1 MRNVEV
7 STPTGTL
14 QARFRQPLR
23 PGGLVLVMLG
33 GLLSDQLA
41 AEDSRA
47 QALDDCCLGSGV
59 GSIRF
64 NYTAH
69 GWHPTTRSTGEFRDV
84 SITRMIDDALH
95 VLRHCAPSKVA
106 FAASSIG
113 AGLLPFLIERLD
125 GTLDIRGCFTVSA
138 VSPDSLSLFVAS
150 ALAPADRERL
160 ASGEDVELRSPTL
173 PVPIWVHRSQMEDV
187 ASYRDMPVT
196 GHQLLACRPRLLRPA
211 KDGLSTPQYN
221 EALARSLCGS
231 VQDVVVVESG
241 HEIPFEP
248 MLKEFGPWIVSLD

>member
-1 MRNVEV
+1 MHNVVV

-14 QARFRQPLR
+14 QSRFRPPLR

-41 AEDSRA
+41 AQDSRA
-47 QALDDCCLGSGV
+47 QALDDCCLCSGV

-69 GWHPTTRSTGEFRDV
+69 GWHPTTRSAGEFRDV

-95 VLRHCAPSKVA
+95 VLEHCAPSKIA

-113 AGLLPFLIERLD
+113 AGLLPFLIERLN
-125 GTLDIRGCFTVSA
+125 GTLDVRGCFTVSA
-138 VSPDSLSLFVAS
+138 VSPDSLKLFVAS
-150 ALAPADRERL
+150 ALATVDRERL

-173 PVPIWVHRSQMEDV
+173 PVPIWVHRSQMEDL
-187 ASYRDMPVT
+187 AAYRDLPVKDDR
-196 GHQLLACRPRLLRPA
+196 LLACRPRLLRPT
-211 KDGLSTPQYN
+211 KDGLSTPHYN
-221 EALARSLCGS
+221 EALARSLSGS

-248 MLKEFGPWIVSLD
+248 MLKEFAPWLTALN